1 MNTEKF
7 EIVAKTFQGLEDVLA
22 EELKNLGAEDIEIGR
37 RMVSFHGDKTLLY
50 KTNLACRTAL
60 RILKPIYKFEASNPD
75 EVYEKMKAFE
85 WDTLLSPE
93 TTFSIDSVT
102 YSDCFKHSKFVT
114 YRAKDAIADY
124 FMEKTGKRPS
134 VRLNGAE
141 LVLNLH
147 ISHMS
152 CTLSLD
158 SSGESL
164 HKRGYRVGQT
174 EAPINEVLAAGMIL
188 KTGWHGETDFIDPMC
203 GSGTILIEA
212 ALIATHTYPGIFR
225 KSFAFERWKDFDEEL
240 FETLYNDDSHEQEFT
255 HRIYGSD
262 ISPRAID
269 IATKNIKSA
278 GVAKYIDLKIIPIQR
293 YETAPSEQGILITN
307 PPYGER
313 ISSSDLFG
321 LYESIG
327 NRLKHVFKGYDA
339 WIISYHKECFDKI
352 GLKPSVKIDLM
363 NGALECEY
371 RKYEIFDGRY
381 KEFKEEGKNL
391 DKREGQARRTNLR
404 GKAPFDRKRTYDSD
418 RRSDKTERF
427 DRSGKP
433 SFRRDSKQ
441 GKPIGKKTF
450 DRPERFKPDGE
461 KSERLHGEA
470 AFRKFVTFK
479 QPSIKPSDDKRLRQT
494 RINLKTP
501 YNEYSIIRIGRS
513 RMRLSLEDKAKSK
526 NRQTLY
532 RTGKCRNRSHRY
544 ERGDTGDRLRCH
556 RKICSGKTYRY
567 GRCGP
572 RRPIGKRNIRL
583 LRILRGVEKHTC
595 YRSVEGRRPLGRQQG
610 VCQRIHDA
618 SQYTHGPV

>member
-278 GVAKYIDLKIIPIQR
+278 GVAKYIDLKIMPIQR

-313 ISSSDLFG
+313 ISSSVP
-321 LYESIG
+321 I
-327 NRLKHVFKGYDA
+327 
-339 WIISYHKECFDKI
+339 
-352 GLKPSVKIDLM
+352 
-363 NGALECEY
+363 
-371 RKYEIFDGRY
+371 
-381 KEFKEEGKNL
+381 
-391 DKREGQARRTNLR
+391 
-404 GKAPFDRKRTYDSD
+404 
-418 RRSDKTERF
+418 
-427 DRSGKP
+427 
-433 SFRRDSKQ
+433 FRR
-441 GKPIGKKTF
+441 
-450 DRPERFKPDGE
+450 R
-461 KSERLHGEA
+461 
-470 AFRKFVTFK
+470 V
-479 QPSIKPSDDKRLRQT
+479 
-494 RINLKTP
+494 
-501 YNEYSIIRIGRS
+501 
-513 RMRLSLEDKAKSK
+513 
-526 NRQTLY
+526 
-532 RTGKCRNRSHRY
+532 
-544 ERGDTGDRLRCH
+544 
-556 RKICSGKTYRY
+556 
-567 GRCGP
+567 
-572 RRPIGKRNIRL
+572 
-583 LRILRGVEKHTC
+583 
-595 YRSVEGRRPLGRQQG
+595 
-610 VCQRIHDA
+610 
-618 SQYTHGPV
+618 

>member
-37 RMVSFHGDKTLLY
+37 RMVSFHGDKPLLY

-278 GVAKYIDLKIIPIQR
+278 GVAKYIDLKIMPIQR

-327 NRLKHVFKGYDA
+327 NRLKHV
-339 WIISYHKECFDKI
+339 
-352 GLKPSVKIDLM
+352 
-363 NGALECEY
+363 
-371 RKYEIFDGRY
+371 
-381 KEFKEEGKNL
+381 
-391 DKREGQARRTNLR
+391 
-404 GKAPFDRKRTYDSD
+404 
-418 RRSDKTERF
+418 
-427 DRSGKP
+427 
-433 SFRRDSKQ
+433 
-441 GKPIGKKTF
+441 
-450 DRPERFKPDGE
+450 
-461 KSERLHGEA
+461 
-470 AFRKFVTFK
+470 
-479 QPSIKPSDDKRLRQT
+479 
-494 RINLKTP
+494 
-501 YNEYSIIRIGRS
+501 S
-513 RMRLSLEDKAKSK
+513 RV
-526 NRQTLY
+526 
-532 RTGKCRNRSHRY
+532 
-544 ERGDTGDRLRCH
+544 RCMDH
-556 RKICSGKTYRY
+556 QL
-567 GRCGP
+567 P
-572 RRPIGKRNIRL
+572 
-583 LRILRGVEKHTC
+583 
-595 YRSVEGRRPLGRQQG
+595 
-610 VCQRIHDA
+610 
-618 SQYTHGPV
+618 

>member
-152 CTLSLD
+152 CTLSLA

-262 ISPRAID
+262 ISPRALD
-269 IATKNIKSA
+269 IKHK
-278 GVAKYIDLKIIPIQR
+278 KR
-293 YETAPSEQGILITN
+293 
-307 PPYGER
+307 R
-313 ISSSDLFG
+313 SSQIHRSQNHAYTTIRD
-321 LYESIG
+321 
-327 NRLKHVFKGYDA
+327 R
-339 WIISYHKECFDKI
+339 
-352 GLKPSVKIDLM
+352 SVRTRHSHHQSPL
-363 NGALECEY
+363 
-371 RKYEIFDGRY
+371 
-381 KEFKEEGKNL
+381 
-391 DKREGQARRTNLR
+391 RRTYLI
-404 GKAPFDRKRTYDSD
+404 
-418 RRSDKTERF
+418 ERF
-427 DRSGKP
+427 VRTVRIDRQP
-433 SFRRDSKQ
+433 
-441 GKPIGKKTF
+441 
-450 DRPERFKPDGE
+450 FKACFQ
-461 KSERLHGEA
+461 R
-470 AFRKFVTFK
+470 V
-479 QPSIKPSDDKRLRQT
+479 
-494 RINLKTP
+494 
-501 YNEYSIIRIGRS
+501 
-513 RMRLSLEDKAKSK
+513 
-526 NRQTLY
+526 
-532 RTGKCRNRSHRY
+532 
-544 ERGDTGDRLRCH
+544 RCMDH
-556 RKICSGKTYRY
+556 QL
-567 GRCGP
+567 P
-572 RRPIGKRNIRL
+572 
-583 LRILRGVEKHTC
+583 
-595 YRSVEGRRPLGRQQG
+595 
-610 VCQRIHDA
+610 
-618 SQYTHGPV
+618 

>member
-22 EELKNLGAEDIEIGR
+22 EEIKQLGGENVKMGR
-37 RMVSFHGDKTLLY
+37 RMVSFTGDKTLLY
-50 KTNLACRTAL
+50 KANLACRTAL
-60 RILKPIYKFEASNPD
+60 RILKPIYKFEASDPD
-75 EVYEKMKAFE
+75 EVYEKMKAFPWE
-85 WDTLLSPE
+85 TLLTPE

-102 YSDCFKHSKFVT
+102 YSDSFKHSKFVT

-124 FMEKTGKRPS
+124 FMEKSGKRPS

-141 LVLNLH
+141 VVLNLH

-188 KTGWHGETDFIDPMC
+188 KTGWHGEKDLIDPMC

-212 ALIATHTYPGIFR
+212 ALIATNTYPGIFR
-225 KSFAFERWKDFDEEL
+225 KNFAFERWKDFDEEL
-240 FETLYNDDSHEQEFT
+240 FETLYNDDSHEREFT

-269 IATKNIKSA
+269 IATQNIKSA
-278 GVAKYIDLKIIPIQR
+278 GVAKYIDLKIMPIQR
-293 YETAPSEQGILITN
+293 YETAPSPEGILITN

-313 ISSSDLFG
+313 ISSSDLLG

-339 WIISYHKECFDKI
+339 WIISYHKECFDRI

-381 KEFKEEGKNL
+381 KEFKGEGRNL
-391 DKREGQARRTNLR
+391 DKQR
-404 GKAPFDRKRTYDSD
+404 YDSP
-418 RRSDKTERF
+418 RRHHDSHESSPYNRRK
-427 DRSGKP
+427 
-433 SFRRDSKQ
+433 SFGNRRDE
-441 GKPIGKKTF
+441 
-450 DRPERFKPDGE
+450 RPERKDWNERRDRNEQGERPAFRPGFKPKGRPFEHRDRFNAEGE
-461 KSERLHGEA
+461 KPKRLHGDEA
-470 AFRKFVTFK
+470 FQKFVTFK
-479 QPSIKPSDDKRLRQT
+479 QPSIKPNDEANKPQEPETDKQ
-494 RINLKTP
+494 
-501 YNEYSIIRIGRS
+501 
-513 RMRLSLEDKAKSK
+513 D
-526 NRQTLY
+526 
-532 RTGKCRNRSHRY
+532 
-544 ERGDTGDRLRCH
+544 
-556 RKICSGKTYRY
+556 
-567 GRCGP
+567 
-572 RRPIGKRNIRL
+572 
-583 LRILRGVEKHTC
+583 
-595 YRSVEGRRPLGRQQG
+595 
-610 VCQRIHDA
+610 
-618 SQYTHGPV
+618 

>member
-22 EELKNLGAEDIEIGR
+22 EEIKQLGGENVETGR
-37 RMVSFHGDKTLLY
+37 RMVSFTGDKTLLY
-50 KTNLACRTAL
+50 KANLACRTAL
-60 RILKPIYKFEASNPD
+60 RILKPIYKFEASDPD
-75 EVYEKMKAFE
+75 EVYEKMKAFPWE
-85 WDTLLSPE
+85 TLLSPE

-102 YSDCFKHSKFVT
+102 YSDSFKHSKFVT

-124 FMEKTGKRPS
+124 FMEKSGKRPS

-141 LVLNLH
+141 VVLNLH

-188 KTGWHGETDFIDPMC
+188 KTGWHGEKDLIDPMC

-212 ALIATHTYPGIFR
+212 ALIATNTYPGIFR
-225 KSFAFERWKDFDEEL
+225 KNFAFERWKDFDEEL
-240 FETLYNDDSHEQEFT
+240 FESLYNDDSHEREFT

-269 IATKNIKSA
+269 IATQNIKSA
-278 GVAKYIDLKIIPIQR
+278 GVAKYIDLKIMPIQR
-293 YETAPSEQGILITN
+293 YETAPSPEGILITN

-313 ISSSDLFG
+313 ISSSDLLG

-339 WIISYHKECFDKI
+339 WIISYHKECFDRI

-381 KEFKEEGKNL
+381 KEFKGEGRNL
-391 DKREGQARRTNLR
+391 DKQR
-404 GKAPFDRKRTYDSD
+404 YDSP
-418 RRSDKTERF
+418 RRHDSPEGSPYNRRKNF
-427 DRSGKP
+427 GN
-433 SFRRDSKQ
+433 RRDE
-441 GKPIGKKTF
+441 
-450 DRPERFKPDGE
+450 RPERGERPERRDWNERRDRSERGERPAFRPGFKPKGRPFEHRDRFNAEGE
-461 KSERLHGEA
+461 KPKRLHGDEA
-470 AFRKFVTFK
+470 FQKFVTFK
-479 QPSIKPSDDKRLRQT
+479 QPSIKPNDEAHKPQEPETDKQ
-494 RINLKTP
+494 
-501 YNEYSIIRIGRS
+501 
-513 RMRLSLEDKAKSK
+513 D
-526 NRQTLY
+526 
-532 RTGKCRNRSHRY
+532 
-544 ERGDTGDRLRCH
+544 
-556 RKICSGKTYRY
+556 
-567 GRCGP
+567 
-572 RRPIGKRNIRL
+572 
-583 LRILRGVEKHTC
+583 
-595 YRSVEGRRPLGRQQG
+595 
-610 VCQRIHDA
+610 
-618 SQYTHGPV
+618 

>member
-124 FMEKTGKRPS
+124 FTEKTGKRPS

-240 FETLYNDDSHEQEFT
+240 FETLYNNDSHEQEFT

-278 GVAKYIDLKIIPIQR
+278 GVAKYIDLKIMPIQR

-391 DKREGQARRTNLR
+391 DKREGQTRRTNLR

-433 SFRRDSKQ
+433 SFRRDSKP

-479 QPSIKPSDDKRLRQT
+479 QPSIKPSDDNRK
-494 RINLKTP
+494 KD
-501 YNEYSIIRIGRS
+501 S
-513 RMRLSLEDKAKSK
+513 DKP
-526 NRQTLY
+526 
-532 RTGKCRNRSHRY
+532 
-544 ERGDTGDRLRCH
+544 E
-556 RKICSGKTYRY
+556 
-567 GRCGP
+567 
-572 RRPIGKRNIRL
+572 
-583 LRILRGVEKHTC
+583 
-595 YRSVEGRRPLGRQQG
+595 
-610 VCQRIHDA
+610 
-618 SQYTHGPV
+618 